1 MYYYDTYYLLLLA
14 VVVISFIVQG
24 MVNSRFE
31 KYSKVVTRTGMTG
44 REVAEKILRDA
55 GISDVSVK
63 FAQGS
68 GLSDHYDPMKR
79 VLRLS
84 ERVINSNSVA
94 AVSVAAHEASHALQ
108 HAENY
113 KPLVLRTACVN
124 SVNFGSRFSMLIIIL
139 GLFLSFTPLLYVGV
153 ALYSLVVFFALITL
167 PVEFNASRRAL
178 SILSDTGVVSAD
190 ELHGAKSVLSAAA
203 MTYVVSALSAV
214 IQLLRLV
221 ALANRAKDRD

>member
-1 MYYYDTYYLLLLA
+1 
-14 VVVISFIVQG
+14 
-24 MVNSRFE
+24 
-31 KYSKVVTRTGMTG
+31 
-44 REVAEKILRDA
+44 
-55 GISDVSVK
+55 
-63 FAQGS
+63 
-68 GLSDHYDPMKR
+68 MKR

-113 KPLVLRTACVN
+113 KPMVLRTACVN

-178 SILSDTGVVSAD
+178 SLLSDTGVVSAD

-221 ALANRAKDRD
+221 ALVNRAKDRD